1 MVNDKHYS
9 LRRRLFFL
17 MHRDDVELAETFI
30 NLCPDT
36 DSVADLNK
44 FFRLVFSQVEVN
56 TSDKRA
62 LLDDNMNQTDWL
74 QCFMVEIF
82 PLLRSL
88 RFPPNTQKTAAHFY
102 DASQ

>member
-1 MVNDKHYS
+1 MLNNKQFS
-9 LRRRLFFL
+9 LHRRLFFL

-44 FFRLVFSQVEVN
+44 FFRLVFSQIDVD

-62 LLDDNMNQTDWL
+62 LLDDSMSETDWL
-74 QCFMVEIF
+74 QCFMVEVF
-82 PLLRSL
+82 PLLRRL
-88 RFPPNTQKTAAHFY
+88 RFPPNTQKTAFHFY